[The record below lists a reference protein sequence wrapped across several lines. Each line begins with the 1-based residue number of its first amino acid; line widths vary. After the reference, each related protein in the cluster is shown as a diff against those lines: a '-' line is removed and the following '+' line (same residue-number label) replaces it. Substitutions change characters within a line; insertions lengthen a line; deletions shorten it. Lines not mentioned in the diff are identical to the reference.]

1 MGRLK
6 HVLSVL
12 VNDQPGVLARV
23 AGLFSRRGFN
33 IESITV
39 GNAEEAGLSR
49 MTLVTSGDERTLEQ
63 IMKQLHKLV
72 DVIKVN
78 DLTEEAMVAR
88 ELVLIKVAAT
98 ATTRPEI
105 THLIEPFRAAIVDVG
120 RNSLVVQATGDMDK
134 IDALIEL
141 LRPYGIKEIARTG
154 VTALMRGSLVKVRV

>member
-1 MGRLK
+1 MRR
-6 HVLSVL
+6 VLAVL

-39 GNAEEAGLSR
+39 GTAEEPGLSR
-49 MTLVTSGDERTLEQ
+49 MTIVTSGDERTLEQ
-63 IMKQLHKLV
+63 IIKQLHKLV

-78 DLTEEAMVAR
+78 DLTEEPMVAR
-88 ELVLIKVAAT
+88 ELVLVKVTAN

-120 RNSLVVQATGDMDK
+120 RNSLVIQATGDMDK

-154 VTALMRGSLVKVRV
+154 VTALMRGSVTRVRA

>member
-1 MGRLK
+1 MK

-78 DLTEEAMVAR
+78 DLTEEPMVAR

>member
-1 MGRLK
+1 MRR
-6 HVLSVL
+6 VLSVL

-49 MTLVTSGDERTLEQ
+49 MTIVTSGDERTLEQ
-63 IMKQLHKLV
+63 VMKQLHKLV

-78 DLTEEAMVAR
+78 DLTEEPMVAR
-88 ELVLIKVAAT
+88 ELVLIKVTAT

-154 VTALMRGSLVKVRV
+154 VTALMRGSLAKVRV

>member
-1 MGRLK
+1 MK

-33 IESITV
+33 IESISV

-78 DLTEEAMVAR
+78 DLTEEPMVAR